1 MRNKSSQFQNMPFT
15 SSGFKPSR
23 RRFVQ
28 GLVGGG
34 VAGSILSWSQL
45 ANAAPERASHVAPE
59 LRGST
64 VNLVIEER
72 LVNFTGTVRVATTI
86 NGSIPAPTLRFREG
100 DTVTINVTNRL
111 REPTSIHWHGFILPY
126 QMDGVPGISF
136 TGIAPGET
144 FQYRFNL
151 QQSGTYWYHSH
162 SGFQEITGMYGA
174 IIVDPADGDQ
184 IQAEQDH
191 VVLLS
196 EWTDEDPMYVF
207 QKLKTMGHL
216 YNFNQPTLPKL
227 IADIQAEGLAGART
241 RRDMFNVMR
250 MKPTDLA
257 DLSSDTLTYLMNGI
271 TPAGNDTFLFQKG
284 QRVRLRL
291 INAAGNT
298 FFDVRI
304 PDLPLTVVGVDGLPV
319 EPVTVDELRFGPGET
334 FDVLVTPQ
342 NDAHTLF
349 AETMDRTGFARGT
362 LAIRQ
367 GLSAPVPEQRPAPWL
382 TMTDMM
388 GDMRA
393 MDHGA
398 MGHEDMAM
406 GEMTSDHQAG
416 DHGSGHNMSGMA
428 SAAPIMARHAS
439 TEFGPSTDMR
449 VDYPRTNLDDPGI
462 GLRETSRRV
471 LTLAD
476 LHSVGGNP
484 DPREPEREIELHLTG
499 NMERYS
505 WSIDGLEYGKS
516 SPVHFRYGEK
526 LRVHIH
532 NDTMMTHPM
541 HLHGMW
547 SDLEDVNGNFLA
559 RRHIIPVQ
567 PAQRV
572 SFCVTADALG
582 RWAWH
587 CHLLLHM
594 DAGMF
599 REVVV
604 T

>member
-1 MRNKSSQFQNMPFT
+1 MSLKRLSGGNKSTVDKEFSL
-15 SSGFKPSR
+15 GR

-28 GLVGGG
+28 GLAGGG
-34 VAGSILSWSQL
+34 LLLPANRVV
-45 ANAAPERASHVAPE
+45 NAANRPPASHVATE
-59 LRGST
+59 LRGTSFD
-64 VNLVIEER
+64 LVIEER
-72 LVNFTGTVRVATTI
+72 LVNFTGSPQIATAI
-86 NGSIPAPTLRFREG
+86 NGSIPAPTLRWKEG
-100 DTVTINVTNRL
+100 DSITINVTNRL
-111 REPTSIHWHGFILPY
+111 SEPTSIHWHGIILPY

-136 TGIAPGET
+136 PGIAPGET
-144 FQYRFNL
+144 FQYRFKL

-162 SGFQEITGMYGA
+162 SAFQEMTGMYGA
-174 IIVDPADGDQ
+174 IIVEPANGER
-184 IQAEQDH
+184 IQAEHDH
-191 VVLLS
+191 VILLS
-196 EWTDEDPMYVF
+196 EWTDENPMYVF

-216 YNFNQPTLPKL
+216 YNFNQPTLPQL
-227 IADIQAEGLAGART
+227 LDDIANDGFRSARS

-250 MKPTDLA
+250 MKPTDLS
-257 DLSSDTLTYLMNGI
+257 DLSADTLTYLMNG
-271 TPAGNDTFLFQKG
+271 TTAANNNLHLYEKG
-284 QRVRLRL
+284 QQVRLRL

-304 PDLPLTVVGVDGLPV
+304 PDLPVTVVQVDGVDV

-334 FDVLVTPQ
+334 YDVLLTPTE
-342 NDAHTLF
+342 DAHTIF
-349 AETMDRTGFARGT
+349 AETMDRTGYARGT
-362 LAIRQ
+362 LATRSE
-367 GLSAPVPEQRPAPWL
+367 LSAPIPERREAQWL
-382 TMTDMM
+382 SMTDMM
-388 GDMRA
+388 GTMPA
-393 MDHGA
+393 MDHSTTTHHDSHDS
-398 MGHEDMAM
+398 M
-406 GEMTSDHQAG
+406 
-416 DHGSGHNMSGMA
+416 NMNMN
-428 SAAPIMARHAS
+428 MNMNNRQVKARHAS
-439 TEFGPSTDMR
+439 TEFGASTDMR

-462 GLRETSRRV
+462 GLRETSRKV

-476 LHSVGGNP
+476 LHTLGGEI
-484 DPREPEREIELHLTG
+484 DRRDPEREIELHLTG

-516 SPVHFRYGEK
+516 TPVHFRFGEK
-526 LRVHIH
+526 LRVHLH

-547 SDLEDVNGNFLA
+547 SNLEDAQGNFLA

-572 SFCVTADALG
+572 SFSVTADALG
-582 RWAWH
+582 RWVWH

>member
-1 MRNKSSQFQNMPFT
+1 MQSKSLPGQKRHAIGNRVQLPRRQFV
-15 SSGFKPSR
+15 K
-23 RRFVQ
+23 
-28 GLVGGG
+28 GLVGSGLIIP
-34 VAGSILSWSQL
+34 ANSL
-45 ANAAPERASHVAPE
+45 ARAASRPPASHVAQE
-59 LRGST
+59 LRGT
-64 VNLVIEER
+64 VFNLVIEER
-72 LVNFTGTVRVATTI
+72 LVNFTGSPQLATAI
-86 NGSIPAPTLRFREG
+86 NGSIPAPTLRWREG
-100 DTVTINVTNRL
+100 DTITINVTNRL
-111 REPTSIHWHGFILPY
+111 SEPTSIHWHGIILPY

-136 TGIAPGET
+136 PGIAPGET

-162 SGFQEITGMYGA
+162 SAFQEMTGMYGA
-174 IIVDPADGDQ
+174 IIVEPANGER
-184 IQAEQDH
+184 IQADQDR
-191 VVLLS
+191 VILLS
-196 EWTDEDPMYVF
+196 EWTDENPMYVF

-216 YNFNQPTLPKL
+216 YNFNQPTLPL
-227 IADIQAEGLAGART
+227 LMEDIAKGGLQSART

-257 DLSSDTLTYLMNGI
+257 DLSSDTLTYLMNGA
-271 TPAGNDTFLFQKG
+271 TPAGNNSHLFEKG

-298 FFDVRI
+298 FFDVRV
-304 PDLPLTVVGVDGLPV
+304 PDLPMTVVQVDGLDV

-334 FDVLVTPQ
+334 FDVLVSPD
-342 NDAHTLF
+342 NDAHTIF

-362 LAIRQ
+362 LTTRN
-367 GLSAPVPEQRPAPWL
+367 GLAATIPERRRAQWL
-382 TMTDMM
+382 SMADMM
-388 GDMRA
+388 GSMRG
-393 MDHGA
+393 MDHSA
-398 MGHEDMAM
+398 MAM
-406 GEMTSDHQAG
+406 SHDSSHAAMSMGENQVRAL
-416 DHGSGHNMSGMA
+416 
-428 SAAPIMARHAS
+428 HAS

-449 VDYPRTNLDDPGI
+449 VDYPRTNLDDPGV
-462 GLRETSRRV
+462 GLRETSRKV

-476 LHSVGGNP
+476 LHSLGGEI
-484 DPREPEREIELHLTG
+484 DKREPEREIELHLTG

-516 SPVHFRYGEK
+516 TPVHFRFGEK
-526 LRVHIH
+526 LRVHLH

-547 SDLEDVNGNFLA
+547 SDLEDAGGNFLV

-572 SFCVTADALG
+572 SFSVTADALG
-582 RWAWH
+582 KWVWH